1 MADTSALQN
10 LIDAGSIGRTLKS
23 GTTAKPAVQ
32 ALQEILHALGFGKA
46 LNWDRFGPDGD
57 YGKST
62 AKAVAAFANGCVIKS
77 PSLSGLKPTKV
88 STVAGMAQIA
98 MERELYFNLHTT
110 GQTFYGD
117 IRGQLY
123 ASEN

>member
-10 LIDAGSIGRTLKS
+10 LIDSGAIGRTLKS
-23 GTTAKPAVQ
+23 GTADETAVK

-62 AKAVAAFANGCVIKS
+62 ARAVTAFGKANG
-77 PSLSGLKPTKV
+77 
-88 STVAGMAQIA
+88 VATEG
-98 MERELYFNLHTT
+98 
-110 GQTFYGD
+110 
-117 IRGQLY
+117 
-123 ASEN
+123 ASVLDLARALAE